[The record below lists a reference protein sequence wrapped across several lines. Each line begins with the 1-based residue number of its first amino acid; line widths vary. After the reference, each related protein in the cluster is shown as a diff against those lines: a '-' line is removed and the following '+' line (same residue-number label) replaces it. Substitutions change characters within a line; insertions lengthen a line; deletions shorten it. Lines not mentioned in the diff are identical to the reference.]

1 MTNPAQSAA
10 DAIKSRRAQEGTLHV
25 LPSKQDGATS
35 TLPFAPLLHDELNRR
50 AAEEREK
57 CGFRCAAAVRVGA
70 GKFHPETLDYLRE
83 HATLAGAY
91 LDAALARCVTR

>member
-25 LPSKQDGATS
+25 LPSKQGGATS

-50 AAEEREK
+50 AAEEREA
-57 CGFRCAAAVRVGA
+57 CGYRCVSAVRVFGGTFTPVA
-70 GKFHPETLDYLRE
+70 IDYLRR
-83 HATLAGAY
+83 HATLADAY